1 MTEGERIIVPRYL
14 VPRLAPSPAS
24 THGNCGSHLVRHT
37 LTLIVAALVFAS
49 PVGAAVLKIV
59 AIGASNTYGWGVGSQ
74 NAYPAQLQA
83 LLRGKGLHANVINAG
98 VLGDTTAGMLRR
110 LDTAVP
116 KGTNIVILQPG
127 GNDLRFGFSKEQRAA
142 NIGAMV
148 TRLRARDIRVVVFDP
163 EIPAEFYQWDHIH
176 FNAAAHAKIAAT
188 LAAEIAADAMAQPA
202 TLIAAVSG

>member
-1 MTEGERIIVPRYL
+1 
-14 VPRLAPSPAS
+14 
-24 THGNCGSHLVRHT
+24 LVRHT

-59 AIGASNTYGWGVGSQ
+59 AIGAGNTYGWGVGSQ

-116 KGTNIVILQPG
+116 KGANIVILQPG

-148 TRLRARDIRVVVFDP
+148 TLLPLKPRSPGPGLFIAVHDAVIGVLSELGQRAMELRTAISVGSPRNKFTISWK
-163 EIPAEFYQWDHIH
+163 IDH
-176 FNAAAHAKIAAT
+176 
-188 LAAEIAADAMAQPA
+188 ERRE
-202 TLIAAVSG
+202 V

>member
-1 MTEGERIIVPRYL
+1 MSREDERTHRGQFTGHIP
-14 VPRLAPSPAS
+14 PQQGNAS
-24 THGNCGSHLVRHT
+24 SSAT
-37 LTLIVAALVFAS
+37 L
-49 PVGAAVLKIV
+49 
-59 AIGASNTYGWGVGSQ
+59 GWGVGSQ

-163 EIPAEFYQWDHIH
+163 EIPASFISGTTSILMRRLMPRSRPRSP
-176 FNAAAHAKIAAT
+176 AV
-188 LAAEIAADAMAQPA
+188 AADAMAQPA
-202 TLIAAVSG
+202 TLVAACPGRSHAARPQRSGRCGCPRFR

>member
-1 MTEGERIIVPRYL
+1 LWKPFGAPYSHPDRRRTGLCLAGRGG
-14 VPRLAPSPAS
+14 RLQ
-24 THGNCGSHLVRHT
+24 NRRDRR
-37 LTLIVAALVFAS
+37 
-49 PVGAAVLKIV
+49 
-59 AIGASNTYGWGVGSQ
+59 SNTYGWGVGSQ

-127 GNDLRFGFSKEQRAA
+127 GDDLRFGFSKEQRAA

-148 TRLRARDIRVVVFDP
+148 TRLRA
-163 EIPAEFYQWDHIH
+163 
-176 FNAAAHAKIAAT
+176 
-188 LAAEIAADAMAQPA
+188 
-202 TLIAAVSG
+202 